1 MTGRFIS
8 GEPFPYLRVRISIRG
23 WETEAA
29 ALLDTGFTGDAM
41 IPEGVLPADIGG
53 RDRSSQY
60 RLANG
65 EIAASP
71 IFHGDLE
78 IPGLPTIENVLI
90 GVMGGNYL
98 IGEGIIRR
106 YNVILE
112 RGERVIIEQ

>member
-29 ALLDTGFTGDAM
+29 ALMDTGFTGDVM
-41 IPEGVLPADIGG
+41 IPEGILPADIGSPNSA
-53 RDRSSQY
+53 REY
-60 RLANG
+60 RLADG
-65 EIAASP
+65 SYVTSER
-71 IFHGDLE
+71 FHGDLE

-112 RGERVIIEQ
+112 RGERIIIEQ